1 MTPTQVASAVTE
13 VQEVSNSILAIIE
26 AADPAV
32 ALPAET
38 AGSILN
44 LLADLA
50 TKALLALTAA
60 QATAIS
66 DSTIVSTLTPD
77 ATPLTAPNA

>member
-1 MTPTQVASAVTE
+1 MTSTQISTTVTE
-13 VQEVSNSILAIIE
+13 VQSVSNQILTIVE

-38 AGSILN
+38 AGTILN

-50 TKALLALTAA
+50 VKALAALTAA

-66 DSTIVSTLTPD
+66 ESSIASLLTPD
-77 ATPLTAPNA
+77 ATPLSTPTE